1 MSYIHGGSYDRPK
14 GDPPSPR
21 NNKNNLSKEDQ
32 VKKIKSILGER
43 TREGSGFVFKFG
55 KYKGEDLA
63 DVPATYLIWIKN
75 NSQNEKMVDIIQ
87 GELNRRQSK

>member
-1 MSYIHGGSYDRPK
+1 MGYIHGGSYDRPK
-14 GDPPSPR
+14 GDPPSAR
-21 NNKNNLSKEDQ
+21 TNTKVLTKEEQ
-32 VKKIKSILGER
+32 VKKIKGILGER
-43 TREGSGFVFKFG
+43 TRESSGFVFKFG

-87 GELNRRQSK
+87 GELDRRQSK